1 MLAELRRHP
10 KAWTIV
16 GVGLIA
22 LVLLLALLRALDRA
36 VIVAFLDVG
45 QGDAV
50 FIQGPNGN
58 QLLYDAGPP
67 SGAVLRE
74 LGRMMPIW
82 DRSIDVLVM
91 SHPDLD
97 HSGGIPDVLRRYNV
111 DLLLEPGKFSGNGAY
126 DAVRDAVKNQDVHL
140 MEARGGMRV
149 ELGSGAYADIL
160 YPYPDED
167 VSHLDPNDASVV
179 LRFVYGNTSVLLSG
193 DLPTALESRLAL
205 RYGNALRSDILKLG
219 HHGSRTSSGPLWLSA
234 VRPRIAIISAGAEN
248 RYGHPHQEVLKRL
261 ELGDIPYLLTANEGS
276 IVFHL
281 NSADFQR
288 ER

>member
-1 MLAELRRHP
+1 MLAELRRHAR
-10 KAWTIV
+10 AWTIV
-16 GVGLIA
+16 GAGLIA
-22 LVLLLALLRALDRA
+22 LVLLLALLRSLDRT

-58 QLLYDAGPP
+58 QMLYDAGPP

-74 LGRMMPIW
+74 LGRVMPIW

-97 HSGGIPDVLRRYNV
+97 HSGGIPDVLRRYDV
-111 DLLLEPGKFSGNGAY
+111 DLLVEPGKFSGNGAY
-126 DAVRDAVKNQDVHL
+126 DAVREVAQRRDVDRI
-140 MEARGGMRV
+140 EAREGMRI
-149 ELGSGAYADIL
+149 EFGSGAYADIL
-160 YPYPDED
+160 YPDED
-167 VSHLDPNDASVV
+167 VSHLDPNDTSVV
-179 LRFVYGNTSVLLSG
+179 LRFVYEDTSVLLSG
-193 DLPTALESRLAL
+193 DLSTAFESRLAL
-205 RYGNALRSDILKLG
+205 RYGDALRSDILKLG

-234 VRPRIAIISAGAEN
+234 VRPETAIISASAEN

-261 ELGDIPYLLTANEGS
+261 ELGGIPYLSTGSDGS
-276 IVFHL
+276 IVFRT
-281 NSADFQR
+281 NGTDFRR